1 MRLPWHRGCL
11 TLPPRAYPLLCAR
24 TYRITRPLR
33 LLQGATMSETV
44 PATELPEYAPMAL
57 EDVAKVR
64 TNPGHI

>member
-1 MRLPWHRGCL
+1 MVVSLCLRGHIHYSVL
-11 TLPPRAYPLLCAR
+11 AHL
-24 TYRITRPLR
+24 RITRPLR